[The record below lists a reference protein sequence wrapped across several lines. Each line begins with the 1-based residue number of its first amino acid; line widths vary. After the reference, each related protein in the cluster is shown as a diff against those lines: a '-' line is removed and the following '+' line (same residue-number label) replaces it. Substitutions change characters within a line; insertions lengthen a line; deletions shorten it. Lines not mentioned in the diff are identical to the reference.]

1 MKRCFK
7 SKYKEVLRMGTSEK
21 KEKIKMFGE
30 VFKTLRWALD
40 ILKSYRVRLYLYIV
54 FLILQSI
61 FRIYMTSRV
70 GNIVDLALGDN
81 VSGLITTGA
90 FFVFL
95 YFMNIIIT
103 NVGNRFSCHN
113 YNGMYNDLEL
123 KIYRKIMDASWE
135 KLSAYHSGDLI
146 TRLSSDVKTVAGN
159 TSGLVPTM
167 IADLT
172 LLLAAGAYIIYV
184 DYTMIFLALVIAPI
198 VLIAS
203 RIFMGKIY
211 DYESKIREIESQ
223 IGSYNV
229 ETFNNIQAV
238 KAFNLGDYFY
248 DRMLNIENT
257 RKKVD
262 LKTNNYIISSY
273 ATTNIAGIIGACILI
288 SWMFYRVHTGFIS
301 FGALSVIAFL
311 ALQVGR
317 AIENLFDLLPIV
329 MAYMASAERVKK
341 LLEIEDEETGNN
353 NVDLDLLL
361 SDDDGVD
368 IHVED
373 MYFKYRNGY
382 SVFEGA
388 SFEAKPGELIALV
401 GASGEGKTTMLRI
414 ILGIVTAY
422 KGRTYASNSKTCID
436 LGLRTRPIISYV
448 PQGNTMM
455 AGTISENM
463 KMVNKESSEMDIARA
478 MEDAC
483 IYDFVQKLP
492 GQLEYKL
499 GQGGQGLSEGQNQR
513 LCIARALLKDVPIL
527 LMDEATSALD
537 ITTERKILDNIRK
550 RYPNKTIIITT
561 HRPTVLTMCDRIYR
575 IADKKISILNEDCIQ
590 KLIDE
595 F

>member
-1 MKRCFK
+1 
-7 SKYKEVLRMGTSEK
+7 MGFENK
-21 KEKIKMFGE
+21 KEKIKVFSE
-30 VFKTLRWALD
+30 VFKTLCWALT
-40 ILKSYRVRLYLYIV
+40 ILKEFRVRLYLYIV
-54 FLILQSI
+54 FLILQSVY
-61 FRIYMTSRV
+61 RIYMTSRV

-81 VSGLITTGA
+81 VNGLIITGA
-90 FFVFL
+90 FFALL
-95 YFMNIIIT
+95 YVINIVITII
-103 NVGNRFSCHN
+103 GNRFACRN

-135 KLSAYHSGDLI
+135 KLSEYHSGDLI

-167 IADLT
+167 IAELT
-172 LLLAAGAYIIYV
+172 LILSASVYIIYV
-184 DYTMIFLALVIAPI
+184 DYSMIFLALVIAPV

-211 DYESKIREIESQ
+211 RSEAEIREIESK

-238 KAFNLGDYFY
+238 KAFSLGDYFY
-248 DRMLNIENT
+248 EKMFNIET
-257 RKKVD
+257 VRKKVD
-262 LKTNNYIISSY
+262 LRTNKYIISSF
-273 ATTNIAGIIGACILI
+273 ATTNFAGIIGACILI
-288 SWMFYRVHTGFIS
+288 GWMFYRVHTGVIS

-317 AIENLFDLLPIV
+317 AIEDLFDLLPTI
-329 MAYMASAERVKK
+329 MAYMASAKRVKM
-341 LLEIEDEETGNN
+341 LLDIEDESNGDD
-353 NVDLDLLL
+353 NVEIEPLLNG
-361 SDDDGVD
+361 SDGVD

-388 SFEAKPGELIALV
+388 SFEAKPAELIALV

-422 KGRTYASNSKTCID
+422 KGRTYASNSKTEID
-436 LGLRTRPIISYV
+436 LGLKTRSIISYV

-463 KMVNKESSEMDIARA
+463 RMVNK
-478 MEDAC
+478 DATDEEIVQALKDAH

-492 GQLEYKL
+492 GGPEYEL
-499 GQGGQGLSEGQNQR
+499 GQGGHGLSEGQNQR
-513 LCIARALLKDVPIL
+513 LCIARALLKNVPVL
-527 LMDEATSALD
+527 LLDEATSALD
-537 ITTERKILDNIRK
+537 VATERKILDNIRK
-550 RYPNKTIIITT
+550 RYPNKTIILTT
-561 HRPTVLTMCDRIYR
+561 HRPTVLTMCDRVYK
-575 IADKKISILNEDCIQ
+575 IADRKIDIVNSDSIQ
-590 KLIDE
+590 RLIDE